1 MISSVSSIRFTVLM
15 PRRRLRY
22 LEASD
27 TRRTRR
33 RRRTRPVA
41 KPPETLQMLLQP
53 MQRTKSK
60 PLARQTVD
68 ISIYS
73 LTSVLGVSSFGS
85 SGGHD
90 DFELRPS
97 PLLASAIAA
106 RKFAMLS

>member
-1 MISSVSSIRFTVLM
+1 MIGWDGYPTPAASSAVWIFHSVRAEPMISSVSSIRFTVLM

-60 PLARQTVD
+60 PLARQTVVTTH
-68 ISIYS
+68 S

-85 SGGHD
+85 SG
-90 DFELRPS
+90 
-97 PLLASAIAA
+97 
-106 RKFAMLS
+106 M